1 MQYLWVYLID
11 MWSRRSEFTLFIF
24 SSWLDKHFYFYKQK
38 VDDFLDFWPSIND
51 FDLKYLH
58 FLNRIRPAV
67 FCVCSISFS
76 STFWRFK
83 TKISILLFE
92 KSPEN
97 CLKWHVFAL
106 IGWSKFFFKNPA
118 VLIFLFF
125 GYLTTCKVSG
135 KSLAPFLRKSRK
147 TIILTTFL
155 DFLDD
160 PKFFWIIRLRHFFPF
175 INV

>member
-1 MQYLWVYLID
+1 MQYLWVHLID

-38 VDDFLDFWPSIND
+38 VDDFLDFWPSIKG
-51 FDLKYLH
+51 FDLKYVD

-92 KSPEN
+92 KSPKN
-97 CLKWHVFAL
+97 LNFDRVFA
-106 IGWSKFFFKNPA
+106 IFRWHGRFSENPA
-118 VLIFLFF
+118 VLFFLTFW
-125 GYLTTCKVSG
+125 YLTRCQVSR
-135 KSLAPFLRKSRK
+135 KSLEPFLRYK
-147 TIILTTFL
+147 
-155 DFLDD
+155 
-160 PKFFWIIRLRHFFPF
+160 
-175 INV
+175 NN